1 MENGASSL
9 LSAEDNAAFYS
20 AQFEDACAF
29 LASVAGPSS
38 ASSAAS
44 AACAAWSD
52 SIMLAGINSAI
63 AEYAAKARLM
73 TDRRIR
79 ARVFNASGVG
89 RIVNAASYDYS
100 VSICEMTPEA
110 CSVYE
115 YDGLMQIGEDGVPI
129 PQGPSPGVNL
139 WGVGDVTQEW
149 LDGGGA
155 ELLAHN
161 STPYS
166 VPVELNSPTFRWLEQ
181 ANSLYLAPAF
191 KAFRSIYLRT
201 GITAIDDCLLFLNL
215 LVPTF
220 LTSFVRTRARA
231 RPFASALHCAFNP
244 CLPSRAASHC

>member
-1 MENGASSL
+1 
-9 LSAEDNAAFYS
+9 
-20 AQFEDACAF
+20 
-29 LASVAGPSS
+29 
-38 ASSAAS
+38 
-44 AACAAWSD
+44 
-52 SIMLAGINSAI
+52 MLAGINSAI

-73 TDRRIR
+73 ADRRIR

-89 RIVNAASYDYS
+89 RIVHAASYDYS
-100 VSICEMTPEA
+100 VSICEVTPEA

-115 YDGLMQIGEDGVPI
+115 YDGLMQIGEDGIPI
-129 PQGPSPGVNL
+129 PQGPSPGINL
-139 WGVGDVTQEW
+139 WGVGDITQEW

-155 ELLAHN
+155 DLLAHN

-166 VPVELNSPTFRWLEQ
+166 VVAELNSPTFRWLEQ

-220 LTSFVRTRARA
+220 LTSFTLLMIFVFLPHIKATNEDIQIKRAILLYLPGQVIRDVPTIRRLVESILAEDTVTALLARA
-231 RPFASALHCAFNP
+231 QRSAGASAGD
-244 CLPSRAASHC
+244 